1 MIGIRIADGSFFPVL
16 EENSGRRKIVLT
28 AANKGQ
34 EKVRID
40 FLSDDYHLGTIFLD
54 GIKDDSDIEL
64 IMESVGRTLIATA
77 TDTRTGN
84 RAILNAVLPAPEPE
98 KKPEAVPVPPP
109 EKKPEPEKKPVPE
122 PEERP
127 VRISRPASG
136 AACSPVID
144 RTVRNLQIL
153 LFVMTVILAFLSG
166 VVVYAVVNMPAV
178 TEKGTVVMFSEPA
191 PEVLPAPEPVP
202 AAPEPIPEPEPIPAP
217 EPEPIPEPVVSEPV
231 APPPAVHEPAPQ
243 PPVHCYPPVYH
254 GCPYHRP
261 PMPPA
266 TPPQP
271 IYYVPEYIRYK
282 VKYGDTLWSIA
293 RTFCIDPYMYLE
305 IARENR
311 IADPTKIYPGTI
323 LMIRVR

>member
-40 FLSDDYHLGTIFLD
+40 FLSDDYHLGSIFLD

-84 RAILNAVLPAPEPE
+84 RGILNAVLPAPEPE
-98 KKPEAVPVPPP
+98 KKPE
-109 EKKPEPEKKPVPE
+109 PEPA
-122 PEERP
+122 ERP
-127 VRISRPASG
+127 APVSRPVSG

-191 PEVLPAPEPVP
+191 PEPVP
-202 AAPEPIPEPEPIPAP
+202 AAPEPIPEPEPISAP

-243 PPVHCYPPVYH
+243 PPVHCYSPVYH

-261 PMPPA
+261 PVPPA

-282 VKYGDTLWSIA
+282 VRYGDTLWSIA

>member
-40 FLSDDYHLGTIFLD
+40 FLSDDYHLGSIFLD

-84 RAILNAVLPAPEPE
+84 RGILNAVLPASGPAIRPAPES
-98 KKPEAVPVPPP
+98 APVPPA
-109 EKKPEPEKKPVPE
+109 EKKPEPEPA
-122 PEERP
+122 ERP
-127 VRISRPASG
+127 APVSRPVSG

-166 VVVYAVVNMPAV
+166 VVVYAVVNMPAI

-191 PEVLPAPEPVP
+191 PEPVP
-202 AAPEPIPEPEPIPAP
+202 AAPEPEPISAP

-261 PMPPA
+261 PVPPA

-282 VKYGDTLWSIA
+282 VRYGDTLWSIA

>member
-40 FLSDDYHLGTIFLD
+40 FLSDDYHLGSIFLD

-84 RAILNAVLPAPEPE
+84 RGILNAVLPAPGPAIRPAPE
-98 KKPEAVPVPPP
+98 SAPVPPA
-109 EKKPEPEKKPVPE
+109 EKKPEPEPA
-122 PEERP
+122 ERP
-127 VRISRPASG
+127 APVSRPVSG

-191 PEVLPAPEPVP
+191 PEPVP
-202 AAPEPIPEPEPIPAP
+202 AAPESIPEPEPISAP
-217 EPEPIPEPVVSEPV
+217 EPEPIPEPVVSELV

-282 VKYGDTLWSIA
+282 VRYGDTLWSIA

>member
-40 FLSDDYHLGTIFLD
+40 FLSDDYHLGSIFLD

-84 RAILNAVLPAPEPE
+84 RGILNAVLP
-98 KKPEAVPVPPP
+98 VPPA
-109 EKKPEPEKKPVPE
+109 EKKPEPEPA
-122 PEERP
+122 ERP
-127 VRISRPASG
+127 APVSRPVSG

-191 PEVLPAPEPVP
+191 PEPVP
-202 AAPEPIPEPEPIPAP
+202 AAPEPIPEPEPISAP
-217 EPEPIPEPVVSEPV
+217 EPEPIPEPVVPEPV

>member
-40 FLSDDYHLGTIFLD
+40 FLSDDYHLGSIFLD

-84 RAILNAVLPAPEPE
+84 RGILNAVLPAPGPAIRPAPESAPVAPAE
-98 KKPEAVPVPPP
+98 KKPE
-109 EKKPEPEKKPVPE
+109 PE

-136 AACSPVID
+136 AVCSPVID

-178 TEKGTVVMFSEPA
+178 TEKGTVVMFSEP
-191 PEVLPAPEPVP
+191 EPAVTGPAVPEPVP
-202 AAPEPIPEPEPIPAP
+202 AAPEPEPIPAP

>member
-40 FLSDDYHLGTIFLD
+40 FLSDDYHLGSIFLD

-84 RAILNAVLPAPEPE
+84 RGILNAVLPAPGPAIRPAPE
-98 KKPEAVPVPPP
+98 SAPVAPA
-109 EKKPEPEKKPVPE
+109 EKKPEPEPA
-122 PEERP
+122 ERP
-127 VRISRPASG
+127 VPVSRPASG

-178 TEKGTVVMFSEPA
+178 TEKGTVVMFSEP
-191 PEVLPAPEPVP
+191 EPAVTGPAVPEPVP
-202 AAPEPIPEPEPIPAP
+202 AAPEPIPEPSAP
-217 EPEPIPEPVVSEPV
+217 EPAAPSPPVQEPAVS
-231 APPPAVHEPAPQ
+231 APPVPQ
-243 PPVHCYPPVYH
+243 PPAHCCPQVYH
-254 GCPYHRP
+254 GCPYHRHS
-261 PMPPA
+261 MPPA
-266 TPPQP
+266 VPPQP
-271 IYYVPEYIRYK
+271 VYYVPEYIRYK
-282 VKYGDTLWSIA
+282 VRYGDTLWSIA
-293 RTFCIDPYMYLE
+293 RTFCTDPYMYLE

>member
-40 FLSDDYHLGTIFLD
+40 FLSDDYHLGSIFLD

-77 TDTRTGN
+77 TDIRTGN
-84 RAILNAVLPAPEPE
+84 RGILNAVLPAPEPE
-98 KKPEAVPVPPP
+98 KKPE
-109 EKKPEPEKKPVPE
+109 PEPA
-122 PEERP
+122 ERP
-127 VRISRPASG
+127 APVSRPVSG

-191 PEVLPAPEPVP
+191 PEPVP
-202 AAPEPIPEPEPIPAP
+202 AAPEPEPISAP

-282 VKYGDTLWSIA
+282 VRYGDTLWSIA